1 MHCTLEVCV
10 DSTASALA
18 AKRGG
23 ADRLELCAD
32 LIIGGTTPS
41 PALLRQV
48 KAETGLPVRALIRPR
63 FGDFCY
69 DRYELAQMAECAAEL
84 VAAGADGIVTGV
96 LTPTGALDTDAL
108 RPIYAAAR
116 QAAEKAHRTVDCTLH
131 RAFDVCCDP
140 FAALEAAK
148 QLGLATI
155 LTSGQAVSAP
165 QGAALLQQLVEA
177 AGQEVEILVGAGV
190 SAANIPA
197 LAAQTGARA
206 FHLSGKQVLLSV
218 YDPATKERFEEQ
230 VKPITYGT
238 QSDLL
243 YKRWVEQKRQMVD
256 KLSNGKIG
264 YVHVKG
270 MNSESFRDT
279 YSELLGRCRE
289 KEAVIVDTRHNGGG
303 WLHEDLAIL
312 LSGELYAKFT
322 PRGQFIGND
331 PFNRWLKP
339 SCVLMC
345 EDNYSNAHGFP
356 WTYKT
361 LKIGKLIGAP
371 VPGTMTAVWW
381 ETQIDPSIVFGIPQ
395 VGMQDM
401 QGRYL
406 ENQQL
411 EPDIEVY
418 NSPESQLRGEDHQLE
433 EAVKE
438 MLKEVQK

>member
-96 LTPTGALDTDAL
+96 LTPAGALDTDAL

-155 LTSGQAVSAP
+155 LTSGQAASAP
-165 QGAALLQQLVEA
+165 QGAALLRQLVEA
-177 AGQEVEILVGAGV
+177 AGV
-190 SAANIPA
+190 SADNIPA

-206 FHLSGKQVLLSV
+206 FHLSGKQVLDSRMTFRREGVPMGLPGFS
-218 YDPATKERFEEQ
+218 EFEIWQ
-230 VKPITYGT
+230 T
-238 QSDLL
+238 
-243 YKRWVEQKRQMVD
+243 
-256 KLSNGKIG
+256 
-264 YVHVKG
+264 
-270 MNSESFRDT
+270 SEENIRAA
-279 YSELLGRCRE
+279 R
-289 KEAVIVDTRHNGGG
+289 
-303 WLHEDLAIL
+303 
-312 LSGELYAKFT
+312 
-322 PRGQFIGND
+322 
-331 PFNRWLKP
+331 
-339 SCVLMC
+339 
-345 EDNYSNAHGFP
+345 
-356 WTYKT
+356 
-361 LKIGKLIGAP
+361 
-371 VPGTMTAVWW
+371 TAL
-381 ETQIDPSIVFGIPQ
+381 DA
-395 VGMQDM
+395 
-401 QGRYL
+401 L
-406 ENQQL
+406 
-411 EPDIEVY
+411 
-418 NSPESQLRGEDHQLE
+418 
-433 EAVKE
+433 
-438 MLKEVQK
+438 

>member
-32 LIIGGTTPS
+32 LIIGVTTPS

-96 LTPTGALDTDAL
+96 LTPAGALDTDAL

-155 LTSGQAVSAP
+155 LTSGQAASAP
-165 QGAALLQQLVEA
+165 QGAALLRQLVEA

-190 SAANIPA
+190 SADNIPA

-206 FHLSGKQVLLSV
+206 FHLSGKQVLDSRMTFRRQGVPMGLPGFS
-218 YDPATKERFEEQ
+218 EFEIWQTSEAN
-230 VKPITYGT
+230 IRAARTAM
-238 QSDLL
+238 DAL
-243 YKRWVEQKRQMVD
+243 
-256 KLSNGKIG
+256 KLQNK
-264 YVHVKG
+264 K
-270 MNSESFRDT
+270 
-279 YSELLGRCRE
+279 
-289 KEAVIVDTRHNGGG
+289 
-303 WLHEDLAIL
+303 LHWSAG
-312 LSGELYAKFT
+312 SG
-322 PRGQFIGND
+322 
-331 PFNRWLKP
+331 
-339 SCVLMC
+339 C
-345 EDNYSNAHGFP
+345 FP
-356 WTYKT
+356 
-361 LKIGKLIGAP
+361 
-371 VPGTMTAVWW
+371 
-381 ETQIDPSIVFGIPQ
+381 
-395 VGMQDM
+395 
-401 QGRYL
+401 
-406 ENQQL
+406 
-411 EPDIEVY
+411 
-418 NSPESQLRGEDHQLE
+418 LRSLP
-433 EAVKE
+433 
-438 MLKEVQK
+438 